1 MTNPKTDRVEEII
14 KFLLPNEKSRKVCLS
29 LFLQSL
35 NEANSYGSNKW
46 GVHYRRNDIRLLVGN
61 LIVFTIH
68 KNRIWL
74 ALDKQLL
81 NEKQDNRESLEKN
94 KLWQWDDSKWSEYKV
109 IPSMNG
115 YYTPSI
121 ENLGIWPIIRDFHF
135 EYIKKAANKYEWL
148 NIKSQSK
155 NAPELLTYLSKELGQ
170 NIPTPKYGNTPED
183 KTLQDENILQEIEEF
198 NITHKEL
205 SKTEREAIVQ
215 SRIGQGI
222 FRSDLRHYWGEKCAV
237 TGCKLI
243 KILKAS
249 HIKPWSQ
256 SNNTERLD
264 LYNGL
269 LLIPNLDSV
278 FDKGY
283 ISFDDEG
290 KIIISN
296 LLSEDDRIKLDVHSE
311 MRIRKIEEKHIK
323 YLEYHR
329 QEIFLK

>member
-1 MTNPKTDRVEEII
+1 MPDE
-14 KFLLPNEKSRKVCLS
+14 KFRKVCLS
-29 LFLQSL
+29 LFLQSI
-35 NEANSYGSNKW
+35 NQANSYGSNKW
-46 GVHYRRNDIRLLVGN
+46 GVHYRRDGIRLLVGS

-68 KNRIWL
+68 KNGIWL

-81 NEKQDNRESLEKN
+81 NERKDTRESLGIN
-94 KLWQWDDSKWSEYKV
+94 KLWQWDDGKWSEYKAV
-109 IPSMNG
+109 PSMNG
-115 YYTPSI
+115 YYTPSS
-121 ENLGIWPIIRDFHF
+121 ENLEIWPIIRDFHF
-135 EYIKKAANKYEWL
+135 EYVKKVANKYEWL

-155 NAPELLTYLSKELGQ
+155 STPELLTYLEKELGQ
-170 NIPTPKYGNTPED
+170 SIPVPKYGIQED
-183 KTLQDENILQEIEEF
+183 KILQDDNILQEIKDY

-205 SKTEREAIVQ
+205 SETEREAIVQ

-222 FRSDLRHYWGEKCAV
+222 FRSDLKKYWGEKCAV

-249 HIKPWSQ
+249 HIKPWSH

-296 LLSEDDRIKLDVHSE
+296 LLSEDDRIKLDIHSE

-323 YLEYHR
+323 YLEYHK

>member
-1 MTNPKTDRVEEII
+1 MPDE
-14 KFLLPNEKSRKVCLS
+14 KFRKVCLS
-29 LFLQSL
+29 LFLQSI
-35 NEANSYGSNKW
+35 NQANSYGSNKW
-46 GVHYRRNDIRLLVGN
+46 GVHYRRDGIRLLVGS

-68 KNRIWL
+68 KNGIWL

-81 NEKQDNRESLEKN
+81 NERKDTRESLGIN
-94 KLWQWDDSKWSEYKV
+94 KLWQWDDGKWSEYKAV
-109 IPSMNG
+109 PSMNG
-115 YYTPSI
+115 YYTPSS
-121 ENLGIWPIIRDFHF
+121 ENLEIWPIIRDFHF
-135 EYIKKAANKYEWL
+135 EYVKKVANKYEWL

-155 NAPELLTYLSKELGQ
+155 STPELLTYLEKELGQ
-170 NIPTPKYGNTPED
+170 SIPVPKYGIQED
-183 KTLQDENILQEIEEF
+183 IILQDDNILQEIEDY

-205 SKTEREAIVQ
+205 SETEREAIVQ

-222 FRSDLRHYWGEKCAV
+222 FRSDLKKYWGEKCAV

-249 HIKPWSQ
+249 HIKPWSH

-323 YLEYHR
+323 YLEYHK

>member
-1 MTNPKTDRVEEII
+1 MTDTKNDKVEEAI
-14 KFLLPNEKSRKVCLS
+14 KSLLPDEKFRKVCLS
-29 LFLQSL
+29 LFLQSI
-35 NEANSYGSNKW
+35 NQANSYGSNKW
-46 GVHYRRNDIRLLVGN
+46 GVHYRRDGIRLLVGS

-81 NEKQDNRESLEKN
+81 NERKDTRESLGIN
-94 KLWQWDDSKWSEYKV
+94 KLWQWDDGKWSEYKAV
-109 IPSMNG
+109 PSMNG
-115 YYTPSI
+115 YYTPSR
-121 ENLGIWPIIRDFHF
+121 ENLEIWPIIRDFHF
-135 EYIKKAANKYEWL
+135 EYVKKVANKYEWL

-155 NAPELLTYLSKELGQ
+155 CTPELLTYLEKELGQ
-170 NIPTPKYGNTPED
+170 SIPVPKYGIQED
-183 KTLQDENILQEIEEF
+183 KILQDDTILQEIEDF
-198 NITHKEL
+198 NMIHKEL
-205 SKTEREAIVQ
+205 SETEREAIVQ

-222 FRSDLRHYWGEKCAV
+222 FRSDLKKYWGEKCAV

-249 HIKPWSQ
+249 HIKPWSH